1 MSTIPQLLA
10 GLLAETAGGE
20 PWHGASMDA
29 VIRDL
34 SPEHA
39 LAHPIAGAHSI
50 AETVRHAAAWNR
62 IVGARLAGGEPEVTE
77 HMDWPP
83 VDASDPKAWAAARA
97 DLDASVLDLEGALS
111 RVPPERLTPG
121 EKGFSLRPC
130 RNAFGSLTH
139 LTWHAGQISML
150 RRAQGLLPYADD
162 AD

>member
-1 MSTIPQLLA
+1 M
-10 GLLAETAGGE
+10 
-20 PWHGASMDA
+20 
-29 VIRDL
+29 
-34 SPEHA
+34 
-39 LAHPIAGAHSI
+39 
-50 AETVRHAAAWNR
+50 
-62 IVGARLAGGEPEVTE
+62 
-77 HMDWPP
+77 
-83 VDASDPKAWAAARA
+83 
-97 DLDASVLDLEGALS
+97 LDLEGALS